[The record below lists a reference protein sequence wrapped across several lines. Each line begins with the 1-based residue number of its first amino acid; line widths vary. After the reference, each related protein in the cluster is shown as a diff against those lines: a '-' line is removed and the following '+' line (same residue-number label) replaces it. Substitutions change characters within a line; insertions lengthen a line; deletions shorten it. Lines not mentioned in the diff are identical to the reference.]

1 MSLTFQPAAGLELGR
16 LAGLFTAA
24 YEGYLVPFSIDER
37 MLRFMVD
44 AYDLDLDASRIALL
58 DGVPVGLANLAVRG
72 ERGWIGGI
80 GVTPFGRRRGIGEQL
95 LRRVIEQAR
104 DRGVRVVQ
112 LEVIEGN
119 APAIAL
125 YEKVGFE
132 DVRHV
137 DVWILD
143 ADPESGGDASDTDVD
158 AAHDRVRSLR
168 HAGEPWQR
176 DDETLARLR
185 SLAPALRALGSDGG
199 AAIVRPTPG
208 AASVVQ
214 IAGDEATARAV
225 LGSLRRAGAVN
236 VLNLPDNEPA
246 AAAFRALGA
255 RIAVRQRE
263 MALSL

>member
-1 MSLTFQPAAGLELGR
+1 MSLRFQPAAGLELGR
-16 LAGLFTAA
+16 LADLFNAA

-37 MLRFMVD
+37 TLRFMVD
-44 AYDLDLDASRIALL
+44 AYDLNLEASRIALL
-58 DGVPVGLANLAVRG
+58 DSVPVGLATLAVRG
-72 ERGWIGGI
+72 ERAWIGGI

-95 LRRVIEQAR
+95 MRRVIEQAR
-104 DRGVRVVQ
+104 ERGVRFVQ
-112 LEVIEGN
+112 LEVIEAN

-137 DVWILD
+137 DVLILD
-143 ADPESGGDASDTDVD
+143 ADPGARGDAPGTDVD
-158 AAHDRVRSLR
+158 AAHDLVRVLR

-185 SLAPALRALGSDGG
+185 SLEPPLRALGGDGG
-199 AAIVRPTPG
+199 AAIVRPTPA

-225 LGSLRRAGAVN
+225 LATLRREGSVN
-236 VLNLPDNEPA
+236 VLNLPDDEPA
-246 AAAFRALGA
+246 AEAFRAVGA

>member
-1 MSLTFQPAAGLELGR
+1 MSLTFQPAAELELGR

-37 MLRFMVD
+37 TLRFMVD

-58 DGVPVGLANLAVRG
+58 DAVPVGLANLAVRG
-72 ERGWIGGI
+72 ERAWVGGI

-95 LRRVIEQAR
+95 MRRVIEQAR
-104 DRGVRVVQ
+104 ERGVRVVQ
-112 LEVIEGN
+112 LEVIEAN

-125 YEKVGFE
+125 YEKIGFE
-132 DVRHV
+132 DVRRV

-143 ADPESGGDASDTDVD
+143 ADPGARGDASDTDVD
-158 AAHDRVRSLR
+158 AAHDLVRSLR

-185 SLAPALRALGSDGG
+185 SLEPPLRALGGDGG
-199 AAIVRPTPG
+199 AAIVRPTPA

-225 LGSLRRAGAVN
+225 LETLRSEGSVN
-236 VLNLPDNEPA
+236 VLNLPDDEPA
-246 AAAFRALGA
+246 GEAFRAVGA